1 MVQIINILHRE
12 NVKILLHSTHQ
23 YKLIKFS
30 LMQSKS
36 NISSSLSKITQNN
49 TQKTKIILNCIITL
63 VI

>member
-12 NVKILLHSTHQ
+12 NVKILLRSIHQ